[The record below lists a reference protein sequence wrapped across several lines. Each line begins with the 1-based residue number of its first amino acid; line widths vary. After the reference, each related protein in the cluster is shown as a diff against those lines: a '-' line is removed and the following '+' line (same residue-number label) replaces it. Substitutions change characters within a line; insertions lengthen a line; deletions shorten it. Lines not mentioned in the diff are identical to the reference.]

1 MHALIVTAHP
11 HPESLTHSIAAR
23 LALGITESGPHH
35 VEIADL
41 AREGFRPE
49 FTREDFAAFNAAG
62 ALPDDVRAEQARI
75 DNTDALVLVFPVYW
89 WSMPALMK
97 GWIDRVFSAGWAYEE
112 TAEGRLIKKLSH
124 LPVHLVAI
132 GAANMKTWE
141 KHRYQEAMKVQIE
154 EGIFNYCGAPVVG
167 SSLLLSP
174 EYPDTNAMLQDAH
187 QLGQKMFNARQTVA
201 V

>member
-11 HPESLTHSIAAR
+11 HPDSLTHSIAAGVAR
-23 LALGITESGPHH
+23 GITESGPHRA
-35 VEIADL
+35 EIANL
-41 AREGFRPE
+41 AQEGFRPE

-62 ALPDDVRAEQARI
+62 ALPEDVRAEQTRI
-75 DNTDALVLVFPVYW
+75 DSADALVLVFPVYW

-112 TAEGRLIKKLSH
+112 TADGRLIKKLRH

-154 EGIFNYCGAPVVG
+154 EGIFNYCGAPVMS

-174 EYPDTNAMLQDAH
+174 EYPDTNVMLQDAH
-187 QLGQKMFNARQTVA
+187 RLGQKTFNTQQPVA